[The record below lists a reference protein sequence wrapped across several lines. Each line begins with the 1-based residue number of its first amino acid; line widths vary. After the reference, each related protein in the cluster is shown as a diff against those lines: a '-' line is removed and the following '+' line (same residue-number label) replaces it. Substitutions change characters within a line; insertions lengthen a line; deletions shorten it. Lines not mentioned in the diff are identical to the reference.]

1 MNDLNAVEIK
11 GTVMYEPS
19 VRSTKN
25 DSTMSTF
32 SVCVKHNEPS
42 KAKDYLNVVAWG
54 DVADQVR
61 EEFHAGTRIGIKG
74 HLRKQMKIRRPLC
87 KSLQRKSII
96 QKMKLN
102 KLYKSA
108 LNTHF

>member
-42 KAKDYLNVVAWG
+42 KAKDYLNVVAW
-54 DVADQVR
+54 
-61 EEFHAGTRIGIKG
+61 
-74 HLRKQMKIRRPLC
+74 
-87 KSLQRKSII
+87 
-96 QKMKLN
+96 
-102 KLYKSA
+102 
-108 LNTHF
+108 

>member
-1 MNDLNAVEIK
+1 MEERKMNDLNAVEIK

-54 DVADQVR
+54 DVAIKFAKNSMLVQELVLK
-61 EEFHAGTRIGIKG
+61 GIFV
-74 HLRKQMKIRRPLC
+74 
-87 KSLQRKSII
+87 SSF
-96 QKMKLN
+96 
-102 KLYKSA
+102 
-108 LNTHF
+108 T

>member
-1 MNDLNAVEIK
+1 MEERKMNDLNAVEIK
-11 GTVMYEPS
+11 GTVVYEPS

-74 HLRKQMKIRRPLC
+74 HLRKQFYMKDE
-87 KSLQRKSII
+87 
-96 QKMKLN
+96 N
-102 KLYKSA
+102 KKTVVQIVAEKIYHPKDEA
-108 LNTHF
+108 E

>member
-74 HLRKQMKIRRPLC
+74 HLRKQFYMKDE
-87 KSLQRKSII
+87 
-96 QKMKLN
+96 N
-102 KLYKSA
+102 KKTAVQSVAEKIYHPKDE
-108 LNTHF
+108 TE